1 MGEIHIRILD
11 DETRKRREFCERIRG
26 TGLQE
31 DIDII
36 EPEVLPDMF
45 DELLRRQGEFR
56 NDGYWEIEQRTIFD
70 ETDVLIV
77 DQDLRD
83 FFERRFF
90 TDADQIAYMAR
101 CFSACKHIIIVN
113 RISPNPFDTTG
124 NLSYLDQFGAFS
136 DLEIGQDQLASK
148 ALWNTGTETFHP
160 WYWFVPAEWLKEFEK
175 RVEDTIHGLQEDTPI
190 LEFFGL
196 AEFRDWLSPR
206 ILQTLGNG
214 QNYTFREFVLNGS
227 FVFAPRDRK
236 NIPDFFPDKTIRS
249 IAPVVAARLWKWLE
263 FQVLPELDILV
274 DAPHLVHR
282 FPSLLEGD
290 HGDVATW
297 NDVAVKHTN
306 EVPNL
311 KMGLI
316 ASHRFEKAHWLTR
329 PAWHWRRVMNDETIP
344 DVRKPWNIQYVPF
357 AFCEDTSCF
366 ENEDQVQSYRVAVDS
381 VFAERYIKKLDEVE
395 YLPTQRLAM

>member
-1 MGEIHIRILD
+1 MGKVRIRILD
-11 DETRKRREFCERIRG
+11 DETQKRQEFCERIRG

-36 EPEVLPDMF
+36 EPKVLPDVF
-45 DELLRRQGEFR
+45 DELLRRQGR
-56 NDGYWEIEQRTIFD
+56 LRDDGYWDIKQRTIFD

-83 FFERRFF
+83 FFEQRFF

-101 CFSACKHIIIVN
+101 CFSTCKHIIIVN
-113 RISPNPFDTTG
+113 RISTNLFDTTG

-136 DLEIGQDQLASK
+136 DMEIGQDQLASK
-148 ALWNTGTETFHP
+148 ALWNTGNEAFHP

-196 AEFRDWLSPR
+196 DEFRDWFSPR

-214 QNYTFREFVLNGS
+214 KSYTFREFVLNGS
-227 FVFAPRDRK
+227 FVFAPRDRI
-236 NIPDFFPDKTIRS
+236 NIPDSFPDETISS

-263 FQVLPELDILV
+263 FQVLPELDILI

-290 HGDVATW
+290 HEDMSTW
-297 NDVAVKHTN
+297 NAVAVKHTSK
-306 EVPNL
+306 VPNL
-311 KMGLI
+311 KMDLI
-316 ASHRFEKAHWLTR
+316 ASHQFEKSHWLTR
-329 PAWHWRRVMNDETIP
+329 PVWHWRKVMNDDEIP
-344 DVRKPWNIQYVPF
+344 DVREPWNIQYVPF
-357 AFCEDTSCF
+357 VFCEDTSCF
-366 ENEDQVQSYRVAVDS
+366 VPEEKAIAY
-381 VFAERYIKKLDEVE
+381 FADVESSFRERYLKHLDEVE
-395 YLPTQRLAM
+395 YLPPQRLAM